1 MLWADLERVD
11 SIAFFFLCQKI
22 ANLNTALGLG
32 RNNQCGVACIQE
44 PEKHVHVPKR
54 PYINFEEL
62 VMLVC
67 WRVGVSASWL
77 SASWLSASWFIS
89 ELSSYLILN
98 FYL

>member
-44 PEKHVHVPKR
+44 PKKHVHVPKCS
-54 PYINFEEL
+54 FSVSWFVSEL
-62 VMLVC
+62 VC
-67 WRVGVSASWL
+67 RRVVQLL
-77 SASWLSASWFIS
+77 SLHSR
-89 ELSSYLILN
+89 EK
-98 FYL
+98 